1 MSDQSNSGEGVELLC
16 GYSTKKV
23 MASAG
28 LALVLHVVVIAGY
41 VVLGSSKKLKTA
53 ETADAKPVAEK
64 SKTDAKPGTKDDKAP
79 TPAKNDKPG
88 EKESVKTEDG
98 KKSIEEKKNTE
109 VAAPNEIPKAPDN
122 DLDDIIKRK

>member
-1 MSDQSNSGEGVELLC
+1 MAPVLPRQLPENKQVKPIYKRGHPMSDQSNSGEGVELLC

-53 ETADAKPVAEK
+53 ETAEAKPAVEK
-64 SKTDAKPGTKDDKAP
+64 AKPDGKPGTKDDKAP
-79 TPAKNDKPG
+79 STSKTDKP
-88 EKESVKTEDG
+88 
-98 KKSIEEKKNTE
+98 
-109 VAAPNEIPKAPDN
+109 A
-122 DLDDIIKRK
+122 